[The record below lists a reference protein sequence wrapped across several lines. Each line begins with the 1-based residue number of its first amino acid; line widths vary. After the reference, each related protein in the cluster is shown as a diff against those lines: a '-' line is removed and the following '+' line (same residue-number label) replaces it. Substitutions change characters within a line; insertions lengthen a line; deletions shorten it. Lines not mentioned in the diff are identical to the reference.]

1 MKVQVAELALDIQNL
16 TAGYQERIVLRDV
29 SWQVPRGTLAAII
42 GPNGGGK
49 STLLKT
55 AVGLLK
61 PVSYDALTLLGQSPE
76 EGRNRAAYLPQGEEV
91 DWAFPITVLE
101 VVLQGRLV
109 RKGLWGRLRREDY
122 AASRS
127 ALEFF
132 GLGGLEKVQIG
143 ALSGGQRQR
152 VFLARALVQEA
163 DLILLDEPTTGL
175 DAQAQHELADLLVEL
190 RKAGKTIIAATHDL
204 DCLTECFDQVLALN
218 GRVLAVGTP
227 AQVLTE
233 EIMVELFARHF
244 PKVGEGG
251 EVMLHES

>member
-1 MKVQVAELALDIQNL
+1 MKVQAAELALDIQNL

-101 VVLQGRLV
+101 CGAPGTAGA
-109 RKGLWGRLRREDY
+109 KGPLGP
-122 AASRS
+122 AAPGGLCRQPSV
-127 ALEFF
+127 LEFF
-132 GLGGLEKVQIG
+132 GLGGMEKVQIG

-175 DAQAQHELADLLVEL
+175 DAQAQHELADLLV
-190 RKAGKTIIAATHDL
+190 D
-204 DCLTECFDQVLALN
+204 
-218 GRVLAVGTP
+218 
-227 AQVLTE
+227 
-233 EIMVELFARHF
+233 
-244 PKVGEGG
+244 
-251 EVMLHES
+251 

>member
-1 MKVQVAELALDIQNL
+1 M
-16 TAGYQERIVLRDV
+16 
-29 SWQVPRGTLAAII
+29 
-42 GPNGGGK
+42 
-49 STLLKT
+49 
-55 AVGLLK
+55 GLLK

-109 RKGLWGRLRREDY
+109 KGPLGPAAPGRLCRQPFSPGVLRSGRPGEGADRRPQ
-122 AASRS
+122 R
-127 ALEFF
+127 
-132 GLGGLEKVQIG
+132 
-143 ALSGGQRQR
+143 GQRQR

-227 AQVLTE
+227 LK
-233 EIMVELFARHF
+233 F
-244 PKVGEGG
+244 
-251 EVMLHES
+251 